1 MKDALLDIKHEAI
14 LKKQE
19 GDTHNLLDIIF
30 SSWKEQHPHS
40 KATKASLK
48 ICLSKLS
55 KADTLKNEQCTPT
68 TKIIPTKIKVNDV
81 KTVDNSI
88 VVQKGATC
96 TGKITKTYHSPTAS
110 KKELQEDDTR
120 NALRRSSIKTRIAT
134 SHQNKLHRSPRKTH
148 KKHHQVRC

>member
-19 GDTHNLLDIIF
+19 GDTRNLLDIIF
-30 SSWKEQHPHS
+30 SSWTEQHPHS

-96 TGKITKTYHSPTAS
+96 TGTINTQKTSSGQMLKSRMNTPPADRDIHS
-110 KKELQEDDTR
+110 
-120 NALRRSSIKTRIAT
+120 I
-134 SHQNKLHRSPRKTH
+134 LHCYKAVVAR
-148 KKHHQVRC
+148 